1 MTWNHL
7 GPLWRDSLGSS
18 WQAPA
23 ASDAHD
29 APEAV
34 TYRLRVPGYRR
45 KDLAVEV
52 RDRRIVVRGERT
64 RGVLR
69 PSAKRS
75 FVYSMTLPEKLD
87 ERNVAAKLARGVLSI
102 TVGKQ
107 PHARARRISVSV
119 AGDPLDSRRERPLA
133 RIQGP
138 TLGARI
144 RAWLREA
151 RSYIGR
157 PGQGR
162 SEHPSSRRLELEL

>member
-1 MTWNHL
+1 M
-7 GPLWRDSLGSS
+7 GPLWHDSLGSS

-23 ASDAHD
+23 VSDQHD

-52 RDRRIVVRGERT
+52 RDRRIIVRGERT

-75 FVYSMTLPEKLD
+75 FVYSMTLPEQLT
-87 ERNVAAKLARGVLSI
+87 ERSVAAKLARGVLSI

-107 PHARARRISVSV
+107 PHARARRIPVSV
-119 AGDPLDSRRERPLA
+119 AGEPLDSRRERTLA

-138 TLGARI
+138 SLGARI

-151 RSYIGR
+151 PSRIGR

-162 SEHPSSRRLELEL
+162 ARTPLEPPARA